1 MDDITIRPVTEDE
14 YPAFVAAFMEGF
26 SDDVPSDSFA
36 AHIQATLPPERTLAA
51 FDGEAMVGTFGGYD
65 LLLTV
70 PGGSMR
76 MEGTTVVTVHAT
88 HRRRGLL
95 REMMR
100 VHLDNAAA
108 AGYPIAGLWASETD
122 IYGRYGYGIAARS
135 MSIEMM
141 SRDIVFRDEVT
152 VDRVRK
158 VSAAEAAD
166 IVPPAFDRLCAATP
180 GMLARTPAWWEHSVF
195 PDEDWMRSGR
205 TKRRYV
211 VHDGP
216 SGVDGYASYR
226 MKYAE
231 SADGHDGGEVAVV
244 EFIAATPSAEASL
257 WSYLTHIDGRPK
269 VEAWNVSL
277 GSSLPAMIREP
288 RRIKIKRVYDTLW
301 IRILDVGAA
310 LTGRTYEEDG
320 AVTFSL
326 HDPFRPETDGSYRLT
341 VDDGTATVE
350 VLDEGSVVDLAM
362 EVDVLGA
369 LLIGGADA
377 RAYAAAN
384 RITGDA
390 RAVTTLHRLF
400 RTVSP
405 PWIDAVF

>member
-26 SDDVPSDSFA
+26 SDDVPSDGFG

-51 FDGEAMVGTFGGYD
+51 FDGDEMVGTFGGYD

-88 HRRRGLL
+88 HRRQGLL

-100 VHLDNAAA
+100 DHLDNAAT
-108 AGYPIAGLWASETD
+108 AGYPIAGLWASETG

-135 MSIEMM
+135 MSIEMI
-141 SRDIVFRDEVT
+141 SRDIVFRDEVPI
-152 VDRVRK
+152 DRVRK
-158 VSAAEAAD
+158 VSALQAAE
-166 IVPPAFDRLCAATP
+166 IVPPAFDQLCGTTP
-180 GMLARTPAWWEHSVF
+180 GMLARTPTWWEHTVF
-195 PDEDWMRSGR
+195 PDEEWMRSGR

-216 SGVDGYASYR
+216 DGVDGYASYR
-226 MKYAE
+226 LKYAE
-231 SADGHDGGEVAVV
+231 TGDGHDGGEVAVV
-244 EFIAATPSAEASL
+244 EFIAATPAAEASL

-277 GSSLPAMIREP
+277 GSALPAMIREP
-288 RRIKIKRVYDTLW
+288 RRIKIKRVHDTLW
-301 IRILDVGAA
+301 IRILDVEAA

-320 AVTFSL
+320 AVSFSVS
-326 HDPFRPETDGSYRLT
+326 DPFRPGTAGSFRMT
-341 VDDGTATVE
+341 VEDGTATV
-350 VLDEGSVVDLAM
+350 VTVDEGSDVDLAM
-362 EVDVLGA
+362 EIDVLGA
-369 LLIGGADA
+369 LLIGGGDA
-377 RAYAAAN
+377 LAYAAAG
-384 RITGDA
+384 RITGGA
-390 RAVTTLHRLF
+390 TAVIALHRLF
-400 RTVSP
+400 RTVAT
-405 PWIDAVF
+405 PWIDSVF